1 MPYKHAMFGLK
12 IALPILICVVSF
24 FIVSNYV
31 STSKFTTDTIE
42 SLDESKDK
50 VMKLAASSTAVS
62 VAITTIPGDVATPV
76 AEKLSDLSI
85 GFLIVIMAIYI
96 EKFLVAIT
104 GLVVF
109 RWLVPIACIAY
120 IVGVLFRKQWFKE
133 VSYKIGVLALAIF
146 LLVPV
151 STKISES
158 IEKSFG
164 ETIDQTIDA
173 AETSAELIQESV
185 EPDATAE
192 EANNGLAK
200 VIKSL
205 EKAGESIANG
215 SSEFMKYIER
225 LFNRFLEALA
235 LLLVTCCVIPVL
247 VLLVIFYIV
256 KLLFAPGVSVNFR
269 RPFVPM
275 FENKNGAVHADV
287 QCPYVQ
293 KNDNREDK

>member
-1 MPYKHAMFGLK
+1 MPYKHAIFGLK
-12 IALPILICVVSF
+12 IAIPILICVVSF

-31 STSKFTTDTIE
+31 TTSKFTTETIE
-42 SLDESKDK
+42 TLDESKDK

-76 AEKLSDLSI
+76 AEKLADLSI
-85 GFLIVIMAIYI
+85 GFLIVIMAIYL
-96 EKFLVAIT
+96 EKFIVAIT

-109 RWLVPIACIAY
+109 KWLVPIACIMF
-120 IVGVLFRKQWFKE
+120 IVGHIFKKQWFKE
-133 VSYKIGVLALAIF
+133 VSYKLGILALAIF
-146 LLVPV
+146 LLVPI

-164 ETIDQTIDA
+164 ETIDQTIES
-173 AETSAELIQESV
+173 AETSADLIQESINP
-185 EPDATAE
+185 ESTDE
-192 EANNGLAK
+192 EVGNGLAK
-200 VIKSL
+200 VIKSI
-205 EKAGESIANG
+205 ENAGSTIANG
-215 SSEFMKYIER
+215 TSEFMKYIER

-275 FENKNGAVHADV
+275 FENKAAATANM
-287 QCPYVQ
+287 QCPYAGHNEID
-293 KNDNREDK
+293 KNKE